1 MTRTSVY
8 GIGESRKVWAW
19 GGSLKADLAILDPT
33 VTRGLPAPL
42 TAATGLDALVHA
54 VEAFTHPRAT
64 PVVEG
69 LALQAIRLVAVHPAR
84 AGTGPGA
91 VQAGAV
97 GDTLCRERGCHEV

>member
-19 GGSLKADLAILDPT
+19 GASLKADLAILDPT

-54 VEAFTHPRAT
+54 VEAFTHRRAT

-69 LALQAIRLVAVHPAR
+69 LALQAIRLVAGNLER
-84 AGTGPGA
+84 AVTAPG
-91 VQAGAV
+91 
-97 GDTLCRERGCHEV
+97 DLEDRKSTRLNSSH